1 MSFSLFSEDSCNTFI
16 TGIVEINDVPVDNGL
31 FSVQLD
37 FDPSVF
43 TGQILFLE
51 VEVEGTAIACQEIL
65 PVPYALSLRPEA
77 IISTESTDSYA
88 SAATGEVSSTT
99 PGSYSA
105 GLRGIN
111 NGTGGSGIG
120 VYGSQ
125 DGGGW
130 GVFGQVDGN
139 GRGVYGYAEGDTG
152 IGVYGASIG
161 TNGVGVYAQGGGT
174 SSYAL
179 MLNNGAIGVNGA
191 GVGTSTPVFIHQATN
206 SNIACGFSQCTV
218 IDHPLTNG
226 DPNAILIV
234 THNFT
239 PGGGSGL
246 SDSHAVG
253 VQYLSTSSKWAIYH
267 LDLTAMFEGTA
278 FNVLVVKP

>member
-1 MSFSLFSEDSCNTFI
+1 
-16 TGIVEINDVPVDNGL
+16 
-31 FSVQLD
+31 
-37 FDPSVF
+37 
-43 TGQILFLE
+43 
-51 VEVEGTAIACQEIL
+51 
-65 PVPYALSLRPEA
+65 
-77 IISTESTDSYA
+77 
-88 SAATGEVSSTT
+88 
-99 PGSYSA
+99 
-105 GLRGIN
+105 
-111 NGTGGSGIG
+111 